1 MLYIAKDPGSS
12 SIYPPDLAEI
22 ARHTTSSQFQTERTI
37 QIDLE
42 RLEDVVQRE
51 RLPVPDY
58 LKIDCEGAEGEILD
72 GAGGLMNDVTGVLF
86 EARFVEFYR
95 GGSIFSAL
103 TDRFFSNGFICLG
116 IKPGG
121 AFFGASMMFDVLMIR
136 HPDNLLTQRQFLNAI
151 LLCFLFGKWTYA
163 ARIASLRGNDFGFSE
178 LTGSLLERR

>member
-1 MLYIAKDPGSS
+1 VEEAERLRCCKAFDIVVAKALGSRAEKRMLYIAKDPGSS

-103 TDRFFSNGFICLG
+103 TDRFFRMALSARELNRAAL
-116 IKPGG
+116 
-121 AFFGASMMFDVLMIR
+121 
-136 HPDNLLTQRQFLNAI
+136 FLVPQ
-151 LLCFLFGKWTYA
+151 
-163 ARIASLRGNDFGFSE
+163 
-178 LTGSLLERR
+178 